1 MNNGTRKLRLQYFA
15 SLRER
20 RGLSRE
26 ELVTAAATPSAVYD
40 ELASRHGFALP
51 VAKLRVAVNGE
62 FAGLDHPLEDGD
74 EVVFIPPV
82 AGG

>member
-1 MNNGTRKLRLQYFA
+1 MNGATVKVRLQYFA

-26 ELVTAAATPSAVYD
+26 EITTAAATPAGLYAELSA
-40 ELASRHGFALP
+40 RHGFALP
-51 VAKLRVAVNGE
+51 AERVRVAVNGE
-62 FAGLDHPLEDGD
+62 FSELTHPLKDGD
-74 EVVFIPPV
+74 EVAFIPPV

>member
-1 MNNGTRKLRLQYFA
+1 MNVAPLKLRLQYFA

-20 RGLSRE
+20 RGLSQE
-26 ELVTAAATPSAVYD
+26 ELVTSAATPAGLYA
-40 ELASRHGFALP
+40 ELSGRHGFTLP
-51 VAKLRVAVNGE
+51 VERVRVAVNGE
-62 FAGLDHPLEDGD
+62 FAELTHPLKSGD

>member
-26 ELVTAAATPSAVYD
+26 ELVTSATTPARVYD
-40 ELASRHGFALP
+40 ELAARYGFGLP
-51 VAKLRVAVNGE
+51 LSKLRVAVNGE
-62 FAGLDHPLEDGD
+62 FAGLDQQLSDGD
-74 EVVFIPPV
+74 EIVFIPPV

>member
-1 MNNGTRKLRLQYFA
+1 MNGATVRVRLQYFA

-26 ELVTAAATPSAVYD
+26 EIVTTAATPANLYA
-40 ELASRHGFALP
+40 ELSERHGFALP
-51 VAKLRVAVNGE
+51 VERVRVAVNGE
-62 FAGLDHPLEDGD
+62 FAELSQPLKDGD
-74 EVVFIPPV
+74 EVTFIPPV

>member
-1 MNNGTRKLRLQYFA
+1 MSDAQKLRLQYFA

-26 ELVTAAATPSAVYD
+26 ELVTTATTPAGLYE
-40 ELASRHGFALP
+40 ELSGRHGFALP
-51 VAKLRVAVNGE
+51 VARLRVAVNGE
-62 FAGLDHPLEDGD
+62 FAALDQPLKDGD

>member
-1 MNNGTRKLRLQYFA
+1 MNGATLTVRLQYFA

-26 ELVTAAATPSAVYD
+26 EIATAADTPAGLYAELSA
-40 ELASRHGFALP
+40 RHGFALP
-51 VAKLRVAVNGE
+51 VARVRVAVNGE
-62 FAGLDHPLEDGD
+62 FAELSQPLKNGD
-74 EVVFIPPV
+74 EVAFIPPV

>member
-1 MNNGTRKLRLQYFA
+1 MSASSVRLRLQYFA

-26 ELVTAAATPSAVYD
+26 EVVTTAATPAGLYQ
-40 ELASRHGFALP
+40 ELSSRHGFALP
-51 VAKLRVAVNGE
+51 LTRLRVAVNGE
-62 FAGLDHPLEDGD
+62 FAELAHPLKDGD
-74 EVVFIPPV
+74 EVAFIPPV

>member
-1 MNNGTRKLRLQYFA
+1 MTGSALKLRLQYFA

-26 ELVTAAATPSAVYD
+26 ELVTTAATPADVYEELSA
-40 ELASRHGFALP
+40 RHAFLFP
-51 VAKLRVAVNGE
+51 VERLRVAVNGE
-62 FAGLDHPLEDGD
+62 FAELSQPLKDGD

>member
-1 MNNGTRKLRLQYFA
+1 MNNGTRKLKLQYFA

-40 ELASRHGFALP
+40 ELVARHGFALP
-51 VAKLRVAVNGE
+51 VEKLRVAVNGE
-62 FAGLDHPLEDGD
+62 FAGLDQPLSDGD
-74 EVVFIPPV
+74 ELVFIPPV